1 MIDARWKL
9 HRLLL
14 RKTFLVSKKIPTKD
28 EMHTGTGTARYQKAR
43 MPPSIS
49 KMTLRTWRRSR
60 SYRKGILV
68 ALRTTVSFL
77 KVLTRIDLVY
87 SRRRK

>member
-43 MPPSIS
+43 MPSSVS
-49 KMTLRTWRRSR
+49 KTRRRSR
-60 SYRKGILV
+60 SYQKGILV
-68 ALRTTVSFL
+68 AVRTSGSFL
-77 KVLTRIDLVY
+77 KVLTGIDLVY